1 MILISTNHRTSSTLA
16 CRLVLAGFLS
26 VSPAFAQD
34 SSARQIGRVTFI
46 GLERINPAYVRD
58 IVGIRDGDT
67 VSNPEIDDA
76 KSRLLRTGRFLSVS
90 YTIAGDNNELV
101 FTLAERRLI
110 REIRFV
116 GHTRFSSDKLR
127 ETIGLK
133 AEDNLDWF
141 AVRGGA
147 EAIRALYQESGYSE
161 ASVTFDREQL
171 EQTGLLEYRIEEG
184 VRVRIKKIAYEGNER
199 FGDRELSLNIVSR
212 EAFGFLFPGD
222 FDEDRAAA
230 DASSLQAFYR
240 DLGYLDA
247 RVSYRRELS
256 ENGEDLTLTFTI
268 SEGVLYRVEDIS
280 IEGNEVISTEE
291 LLETISTQIGEP
303 VRRPL
308 LDDDVK
314 TIRSK
319 YWELGY
325 IYVNVQA
332 ERVFSD
338 RPELA
343 RIRFAIAEGQQ
354 YKVGR
359 VIVRGNSRTRDKV
372 VRRALNLYPPDD
384 LFDLNRAK
392 EAEDKLRQTQIFESA
407 TVYPIGNDPE
417 RRDVVMD
424 VRETDRN
431 GDLIFGLGV
440 TSNSGLVG
448 TLNVDF
454 KNFDIAD
461 TPRSWSE
468 FWKMRSFF
476 GGGQRLRLELQPG
489 TEVNR
494 FRIDFT
500 EPYFMDKPLRFD
512 VSAYLFDRRRDGY
525 NEGRLGLTTAFGK
538 RFEKGPLFGWS
549 GELALRF
556 ENAAVTDIDAFTS
569 NEVRQDEGSNFL
581 SSLKATLVRDRTDS
595 FFLPTEGDRLR
606 FSYEQFGLLGGA
618 FDFGRFYASYT
629 WYKTLRRD
637 KLDRKSVL
645 RLNAEGG
652 FLLGNAPVIERFFA
666 GGTGSM
672 RGFAFRGIG
681 ERDGLNDTNVGG
693 DFLLL
698 MGAEYAFPLFGEN
711 VRGHVFLDTGSVGA
725 GTLRA
730 SVGVGVRIV
739 VELLGPLPLEF
750 NLAAPISSDSLDD
763 EQYFSFLVGTLF

>member
-1 MILISTNHRTSSTLA
+1 MHAAL
-16 CRLVLAGFLS
+16 
-26 VSPAFAQD
+26 AFAQASD
-34 SSARQIGRVTFI
+34 GQAIGRVTFV

-67 VSNPEIDDA
+67 VTTQTLEGA
-76 KSRLLRTGRFLSVS
+76 KSRLLRTGRFLSVDYAIS
-90 YTIAGDNNELV
+90 GDDAELI

-110 REIRFV
+110 RAIRFE
-116 GHTRFSSDKLR
+116 GHTRFSSDRLR
-127 ETIGLK
+127 ESVGLQVD
-133 AEDNLDWF
+133 DNLDWF
-141 AVRGGA
+141 AIRGGA
-147 EAIRALYQESGYSE
+147 ESIRLLYQESGYSE
-161 ASVTFDREQL
+161 AVVSFDRELL
-171 EQTGLLEYRIEEG
+171 EQTGELVYRVEEG
-184 VRVRIKKIAYEGNER
+184 VRVRIKKIRFEGNER
-199 FGDRELSLNIVSR
+199 FDERELKLQIVSR
-212 EAFGFLFPGD
+212 EAFGLLFPGD

-230 DASSLQAFYR
+230 DATSIQAFYR

-247 RVSYRRELS
+247 RAGFRREIS
-256 ENGEDLTLTFTI
+256 DNGEDLTLTFTI
-268 SEGVLYRVEDIS
+268 SEGVLYRVEDIT
-280 IEGNEVISTEE
+280 IEGNEVILTEE
-291 LLETISTQIGEP
+291 LLETISTRVDEP
-303 VRRPL
+303 VRRPF
-308 LDDDVK
+308 LDEDVK
-314 TIRSK
+314 TIRNK

-325 IYVNVQA
+325 IYVNVRS

-338 RPELA
+338 QPEFA
-343 RIRFAIAEGQQ
+343 RIRFTIDEGRQ

-359 VIVRGNSRTRDKV
+359 VLVRGNTRTRDKV
-372 VRRALNLYPPDD
+372 IRRALNLYPPDD
-384 LFDLNRAK
+384 LFDLNQAK
-392 EAEDKLRQTQIFESA
+392 EAENKLRQTQIFESA
-407 TVYPIGNDPE
+407 TVYPIGDDPE

-424 VRETDRN
+424 VRETERN

-454 KNFDIAD
+454 KNFDLSD

-468 FWKMRSFF
+468 LWKMRAFF

-500 EPYFMDKPLRFD
+500 EPFFMDQPLRFD
-512 VSAYLFDRRRDGY
+512 MSAYLFDRRRDGY
-525 NEGRLGLTTAFGK
+525 NEGRLGLTTAIGK

-549 GELALRF
+549 GELAVRF
-556 ENAAVTDIDAFTS
+556 ENAQVDDIDLFTS
-569 NEVRQDEGSNFL
+569 NEVREDEGSNYL

-595 FFLPTEGDRLR
+595 FFLPSEGDRLR
-606 FSYEQFGLLGGA
+606 LSYEQFGLLGGA

-652 FLLGNAPVIERFFA
+652 FLVGDAPVIERFFA

-672 RGFAFRGIG
+672 RGFNFRGIG
-681 ERDGLNDTNVGG
+681 ERDGLDDTNVGG
-693 DFLLL
+693 DYLLL
-698 MGAEYAFPLFGEN
+698 LGAEYAFPLFGEN
-711 VRGHVFLDTGSVGA
+711 VRGHVFLDTGTA
-725 GTLRA
+725 GRGGYRA
-730 SVGVGVRIV
+730 AAGVGVRIV

-750 NLAAPISSDSLDD
+750 NIALPISSEELDD
-763 EQYFSFLVGTLF
+763 EQVFSFLVGTLF